1 MIWIFSFSLF
11 TAYTASPSA
20 RIVYELRQALAAMV
34 LRAWRAA
41 PVKWTHVTMVA
52 EFHVEPA
59 WSDHHGPTWPID
71 SREARDLI
79 LGGGGRPVDAFD
91 VEDLAAYQ
99 DELGVPRTL
108 EWVHDTSPTLADAA
122 RAAGWKVDLCPL
134 LALPDK
140 AVVAPRDDLGV
151 RMLEAD
157 DARLALALA
166 AVSAGFGGVEPGP
179 ELPDVSRDRQ
189 RIEAGLTRVA
199 GAFTDMGPEA
209 SGLGGGSH
217 LPRGT
222 APELVGIAVIPS
234 ARRRG
239 LRQAPPMPRGRNS
252 CAAAARDRLHR
263 RAHRSRSNGSFGAP
277 HRS

>member
-1 MIWIFSFSLF
+1 MTTTLTRIEAHYDCSPR
-11 TAYTASPSA
+11 ASA
-20 RIVYELRQALAAMV
+20 EAL
-34 LRAWRAA
+34 
-41 PVKWTHVTMVA
+41 
-52 EFHVEPA
+52 E
-59 WSDHHGPTWPID
+59 HGPFTIFVAQPESLWPYY
-71 SREARDLI
+71 ARPRLVD
-79 LGGGGRPVDAFD
+79 GGRPIVAAE
-91 VEDLAAYQ
+91 VEVLTAYQ

-222 APELVGIAVIPS
+222 ATELVGIAVIPS

-239 LRQAPPMPRGRNS
+239 LG
-252 CAAAARDRLHR
+252 AAIAQTLAADA
-263 RAHRSRSNGSFGAP
+263 RAAGIETIFLSAADATVARVYERAGFVRVGTAGMATGP
-277 HRS
+277 AA